1 MSNNLGFWTRIGS
14 PWEPKMQWRWRVYIP
29 LFGLEDRSGGNRGM
43 DDDEVGD
50 DLVWYAKSIDKPKF
64 GTKPVEGEAPMGQA
78 FNDKFVASF
87 PEWKPITMTL
97 VDPSEPNATRKL
109 LRLIRRAGYQ
119 DEDAQEYNNRVHG
132 TLYGS
137 FSTKEYNKSL
147 GTIRIEQLDPGSN
160 GPRRGPL
167 ETWKLIKPFIID
179 ADFGKLDY
187 SSNNPVEITLSIG
200 YSFAQ
205 CAQHGIAGLDD
216 DDEGLGPE
224 YINPITGENEHS
236 KERTFLYFRD
246 ADPQPPALDP
256 ATTGGGTETTTTTT
270 GGGTETTTTTTG
282 GGTGGGTETP
292 ATGLGSPGNVDG
304 IIR

>member
-64 GTKPVEGEAPMGQA
+64 GTEPVGGEAPMGQA

-119 DEDAQEYNNRVHG
+119 DAKAQQHNNEAHG
-132 TLYGS
+132 TPYGS

-160 GPRRGPL
+160 IYPEAVPL
-167 ETWKLIKPFIID
+167 ETWKLIDPFIID

-205 CAQHGIAGLDD
+205 CAQHGIVGLD
-216 DDEGLGPE
+216 DDEGLGPS
-224 YINPITGENEHS
+224 YQNPITGEFEYS
-236 KERTFLYFRD
+236 SERTFLYFRD
-246 ADPQPPALDP
+246 ADPQPPTPDP
-256 ATTGGGTETTTTTT
+256 APTEEGTETTPPP
-270 GGGTETTTTTTG
+270 
-282 GGTGGGTETP
+282 TGGGTETP
-292 ATGLGSPGNVDG
+292 ESGLGPTDADNV
-304 IIR
+304 IE

>member
-1 MSNNLGFWTRIGS
+1 MSNNLGFWTRVGS

-29 LFGLEDRSGGNRGM
+29 LFGLEDSPGGNRGM
-43 DDDEVGD
+43 DDADLGD

-64 GTKPVEGEAPMGQA
+64 GNKPVGGEAPMGQA

-119 DEDAQEYNNRVHG
+119 DEEAQEYNNKVHG
-132 TLYGS
+132 TRYGS
-137 FSTKEYNKSL
+137 FSTKEHNKSL

-167 ETWKLIKPFIID
+167 ETWKLIEPFIID

-200 YSFAQ
+200 YIFAQ
-205 CAQHGIAGLDD
+205 CVQHGIAGLDD
-216 DDEGLGPE
+216 EEGLGPE
-224 YINPITGENEHS
+224 YINPITGKNEHS

-246 ADPQPPALDP
+246 ADPQPSPDDTTP
-256 ATTGGGTETTTTTT
+256 TGGGTTTTTETTTETTTTTT
-270 GGGTETTTTTTG
+270 GGGTET
-282 GGTGGGTETP
+282 P
-292 ATGLGSPGNVDG
+292 ATGLGSTAADNV
-304 IIR
+304 IE

>member
-29 LFGLEDRSGGNRGM
+29 LFGLEDRQIGSNM
-43 DDDEVGD
+43 DDAEVGD

-64 GTKPVEGEAPMGQA
+64 GTSPVDGEAPMGQA

-119 DEDAQEYNNRVHG
+119 DEEAQEYNKRVHG
-132 TLYGS
+132 TPYGS

-147 GTIRIEQLDPGSN
+147 GTITIEQLDPGSN
-160 GPRRGPL
+160 AYPEAVPL
-167 ETWKLIKPFIID
+167 ETWKLIKPYIID

-200 YSFAQ
+200 YTFAQ

-216 DDEGLGPE
+216 DEGFGPA
-224 YINPITGENEHS
+224 YINPITGESEHS
-236 KERTFLYFRD
+236 SERTFLYFRD
-246 ADPQPPALDP
+246 ADPQPPPPDP
-256 ATTGGGTETTTTTT
+256 APTGGGTETTPPP
-270 GGGTETTTTTTG
+270 
-282 GGTGGGTETP
+282 TGGGTETP
-292 ATGLGSPGNVDG
+292 ESGLGPTDADNV
-304 IIR
+304 IE

>member
-1 MSNNLGFWTRIGS
+1 MSNNLGFWTRVGS

-119 DEDAQEYNNRVHG
+119 DEDAQKYNNRVHG

-216 DDEGLGPE
+216 DEGLGPE

-236 KERTFLYFRD
+236 SERTFLYFRD
-246 ADPQPPALDP
+246 ADPQPPP
-256 ATTGGGTETTTTTT
+256 PETTPTGGGTETTTPPA
-270 GGGTETTTTTTG
+270 
-282 GGTGGGTETP
+282 GGGTETP
-292 ATGLGSPGNVDG
+292 ATGLGSTDADNV
-304 IIR
+304 IE